1 MTQKSKL
8 SKILNAIAKEY
19 ENEEDENDI
28 DAVFITVA
36 NEDNS
41 LRIIPY
47 DCETKSFNNS
57 WKTLGY
63 LSQGILTISSM
74 IGIASELTY
83 VKSFDE
89 KEFNRLYALV
99 SDKLDDDELIQVNKM
114 IEDMLEME
122 KKWSEE
128 DELLSKHS
136 NKENLYS

>member
-19 ENEEDENDI
+19 ENEEDETDI

-41 LRIIPY
+41 LRVIPY

-89 KEFNRLYALV
+89 KEFNRLYELV

-128 DELLSKHS
+128 DENSPKHS
-136 NKENLYS
+136 NKENL